1 MGNVLIS
8 FVIPMYNK
16 EDYIRE
22 TINSIMNS
30 CLINQF
36 ESYEIIVV
44 DDESTDNSY
53 ESIKDYIASNDIKYY
68 KQVNQGPSAA
78 RNNGLNKASGV
89 YVIFVDADDIILPK
103 YISFIKYA
111 AEQEIKKPV
120 IAVNYSEEN
129 NPSYDHFLKNSDSSE
144 IAFDHIYYIKD
155 LFNAWS
161 VHQFFYTTSVCI
173 SRNFLI
179 NNKIQFP
186 EGYNSGEDQ
195 FVWFELGKLTG
206 VLFLDQVGVIYRKG
220 VVNQLSSKLPLD
232 VEIHV
237 KKLLQIERCTFF
249 TNNSVTQLIDKNYT
263 YIIVNNFLSR
273 NRIQGLRL
281 LCERKRIFLRKKSL
295 IKLVLAFVVPSIYR
309 SFKGKKNV

>member
-111 AEQEIKKPV
+111 AEQEIK
-120 IAVNYSEEN
+120 N
-129 NPSYDHFLKNSDSSE
+129 L
-144 IAFDHIYYIKD
+144 
-155 LFNAWS
+155 
-161 VHQFFYTTSVCI
+161 
-173 SRNFLI
+173 
-179 NNKIQFP
+179 
-186 EGYNSGEDQ
+186 
-195 FVWFELGKLTG
+195 
-206 VLFLDQVGVIYRKG
+206 
-220 VVNQLSSKLPLD
+220 
-232 VEIHV
+232 
-237 KKLLQIERCTFF
+237 
-249 TNNSVTQLIDKNYT
+249 
-263 YIIVNNFLSR
+263 
-273 NRIQGLRL
+273 
-281 LCERKRIFLRKKSL
+281 
-295 IKLVLAFVVPSIYR
+295 
-309 SFKGKKNV
+309 